1 ILTNAQCRDELI
13 FEPSMPSSTRPSS
26 IFSYN
31 SSNTDIESSADT
43 FDNAEDELIN
53 RPTTFPAQPP
63 PETIQE
69 TFLCQQLALA
79 VILLRKLR
87 RFLVLDPSK
96 LFGKSTA
103 QRVCNVIKEGNID
116 AIFDV
121 DTDKIVVLGPE
132 VLGDLHQVS
141 RACSIRDRIFGDVE
155 LLKIMENLRMDCRD
169 SGRVQLL
176 LTTLRYTAAFVY
188 LAFLQ
193 TLDCVHHNDHNPAL
207 RATHG
212 GGDGIRHLLPPI
224 VPDSFDLGIHTLANL
239 NRGAR
244 TPLLQNSTAGVNG
257 PVGVP
262 PPSGGRLKL
271 SLIQAV
277 AKLTRDRV
285 EEYNAKLKVFQAFC
299 DKFEEAVKQFTTG
312 PEREFAQKFVD
323 SFLGSWNQALT
334 DAESAPVPTTYSA
347 IAAST
352 PSTTTPTTAPSS
364 PGKTDHERPL
374 RVDLRVFIR
383 LDGEAPAR
391 AHNDYAV
398 RAHMSRKLQ
407 VRFGGPWLRLT

>member
-1 ILTNAQCRDELI
+1 
-13 FEPSMPSSTRPSS
+13 MPSSTRPSS

-193 TLDCVHHNDHNPAL
+193 TLDCV
-207 RATHG
+207 
-212 GGDGIRHLLPPI
+212 
-224 VPDSFDLGIHTLANL
+224 
-239 NRGAR
+239 
-244 TPLLQNSTAGVNG
+244 
-257 PVGVP
+257 
-262 PPSGGRLKL
+262 

-407 VRFGGPWLRLT
+407 RQTEWAPDLGAAAVETKQEWYTYLVSDYPRKLTDLYSNEADSDAAVDKEIEI

>member
-1 ILTNAQCRDELI
+1 MPSDELI
-13 FEPSMPSSTRPSS
+13 FEPSMPSSTRSSS

-63 PETIQE
+63 PETTQE

-96 LFGKSTA
+96 LFEKSTT
-103 QRVCNVIKEGNID
+103 QRACNVIKEGNID
-116 AIFDV
+116 AIFAV

-193 TLDCVHHNDHNPAL
+193 TLDCGGFVEREKLDEFRPLGLFRQQSPKGSITKQNLMVIVEAFIASSLFLRPA
-207 RATHG
+207 
-212 GGDGIRHLLPPI
+212 ISP
-224 VPDSFDLGIHTLANL
+224 
-239 NRGAR
+239 RGA
-244 TPLLQNSTAGVNG
+244 S
-257 PVGVP
+257 
-262 PPSGGRLKL
+262 
-271 SLIQAV
+271 
-277 AKLTRDRV
+277 
-285 EEYNAKLKVFQAFC
+285 
-299 DKFEEAVKQFTTG
+299 
-312 PEREFAQKFVD
+312 
-323 SFLGSWNQALT
+323 
-334 DAESAPVPTTYSA
+334 DA
-347 IAAST
+347 
-352 PSTTTPTTAPSS
+352 
-364 PGKTDHERPL
+364 
-374 RVDLRVFIR
+374 
-383 LDGEAPAR
+383 
-391 AHNDYAV
+391 
-398 RAHMSRKLQ
+398 
-407 VRFGGPWLRLT
+407 